1 MPLMRHEGNTRA
13 YAIPAEASY
22 DSGRQPQE
30 ERQIHMAQKKT
41 KIVCTMGPACED
53 EETLRKLIENG
64 MNVARFNFSHGTHES
79 QKAMMERVRKVADEM
94 GVPVAIMLDT
104 KGPEVR
110 TGIIEGGGKV
120 AIETGSDIVVV
131 TDNVPCTPSRISL
144 DYKNLPNEVE
154 PGATILIDDGLI
166 ELNVMAVEDGEI
178 RCRVMNGGELGEH
191 KGVNIPGVEVG
202 LPSVTDRDRED
213 IIFGCELGIDAIA
226 ASFIRSATAV
236 QEIRSILAAHGA
248 ENVKVFPKIESV
260 LGVANFD
267 EILEA
272 SDGIMVARGDLG
284 VEVPPAQ
291 VPHLQK
297 MIIAKCNDAYKI
309 VITATQMLNSMIEN
323 PRPTR
328 AEITDVANAIY
339 DGTDCVMLS
348 GETASGKYPAEAVK
362 TMSDICVETELHL
375 EKRKAYHE
383 RRGLANVSA
392 ATGFSAVFM
401 AEQVG
406 AAAIL
411 CPSHSGRTARIV
423 SAYRPDLPI
432 LVPSPNEETLRN
444 CCFIWGAKAYK
455 TIEQGT
461 LQNTIYHSLQ
471 VAPNVG
477 LVDAGELVVITAGDP
492 QTSPRMGDYSTS
504 TNMAMVAQIQ

>member
-1 MPLMRHEGNTRA
+1 M
-13 YAIPAEASY
+13 AEK
-22 DSGRQPQE
+22 R
-30 ERQIHMAQKKT
+30 T

-79 QKAMMERVRKVADEM
+79 QKAMMDRVRKVAAEL

-120 AIETGSDIVVV
+120 SIETGSDVVV
-131 TDNVPCTPSRISL
+131 VADDEPCTATRISL
-144 DYKNLPNEVE
+144 DYANLPNEVE

-166 ELNVMAVEDGEI
+166 ELSVTAVENGEI
-178 RCRVMNGGELGEH
+178 HCHVQNGGELGEH

-213 IIFGCELGIDAIA
+213 IIFGCEQGIDAIA
-226 ASFIRSATAV
+226 ASFIRSADAV
-236 QEIRSILAAHGA
+236 QEIRSILVAHGA
-248 ENVKVFPKIESV
+248 DNVKVFPKIESM

-348 GETASGKYPAEAVK
+348 GETASGRFPV
-362 TMSDICVETELHL
+362 
-375 EKRKAYHE
+375 
-383 RRGLANVSA
+383 
-392 ATGFSAVFM
+392 
-401 AEQVG
+401 
-406 AAAIL
+406 
-411 CPSHSGRTARIV
+411 
-423 SAYRPDLPI
+423 
-432 LVPSPNEETLRN
+432 
-444 CCFIWGAKAYK
+444 
-455 TIEQGT
+455 
-461 LQNTIYHSLQ
+461 
-471 VAPNVG
+471 
-477 LVDAGELVVITAGDP
+477 
-492 QTSPRMGDYSTS
+492 
-504 TNMAMVAQIQ
+504 